1 MEIERKYLVKKEI
14 WETIEKPK
22 PQEIVQAYLF
32 NELEKTLRVRIKGE
46 KAFLTLKGKT
56 EGISRSEFEYA
67 IPMSDAKAMIKQF
80 SEKLIEKNRYEIK
93 VGNHLWE
100 VDEFHGKLNG
110 LLLAE
115 IELSNENETFELPN
129 WVGEEVSEDPNYY
142 NANLIKKI

>member
-1 MEIERKYLVKKEI
+1 MEIERKYLVKKEV
-14 WETIEKPK
+14 WETIEKPE

-80 SEKLIEKNRYEIK
+80 SEKLIVKNRYEIK

-115 IELSNENETFELPN
+115 IELSNENETFELPY